1 MRLYEFEGTAAPPVE
16 MAPYV
21 PMRRWW
27 VNTASGDVLA
37 VPEDTDHLG
46 YMRGNQTQFGIKQHH
61 KWSEAEQLGK
71 VASQHNWHPA
81 TYEGQVRTLTIRFD
95 NGTQKALKR
104 VMQHLIDQLPEVE
117 RVLIQVGKKAR
128 EMSGERLAHFL
139 GNGRLPAK

>member
-1 MRLYEFEGTAAPPVE
+1 
-16 MAPYV
+16 
-21 PMRRWW
+21 
-27 VNTASGDVLA
+27 
-37 VPEDTDHLG
+37 
-46 YMRGNQTQFGIKQHH
+46 
-61 KWSEAEQLGK
+61 LGK